1 MCVIEKVYQK
11 ANRRLGWS
19 CLLAFIACSTGKFAA
34 QTQTVPPALAELKL
48 QLERGEFEPA
58 SRTAGSI
65 LAAPQADLDTL
76 LQAGQLLSQYR
87 RYDLAREA
95 FMRAR
100 EIDPGSFAAA
110 FNLGYIAFQQG
121 KWQEAEGTL
130 KRSLQL
136 SSGSPQVRILLGCTF
151 IREGKKAEGLREL
164 HRAESTAADN
174 AKALEF
180 LASQYNAL
188 GMHDEAARVLRQL
201 VQADTSTPEVYL
213 LLVQTYRDAGEYTKA
228 LDSAQ
233 ESARRFPDSAQMN
246 FLLGTQL
253 QGLGQ
258 FEQSRPYFEKALS
271 LVPNFGEAYAALGE

>member
-1 MCVIEKVYQK
+1 MTTSAHLGRSTEEWQITFREVKTSSAWREPAGPLLARTGEWQRRPARLKAMCVIEKVYQK

-58 SRTAGSI
+58 SRNAGSI

-121 KWQEAEGTL
+121 KWQE
-130 KRSLQL
+130 
-136 SSGSPQVRILLGCTF
+136 
-151 IREGKKAEGLREL
+151 
-164 HRAESTAADN
+164 
-174 AKALEF
+174 
-180 LASQYNAL
+180 
-188 GMHDEAARVLRQL
+188 
-201 VQADTSTPEVYL
+201 
-213 LLVQTYRDAGEYTKA
+213 
-228 LDSAQ
+228 
-233 ESARRFPDSAQMN
+233 
-246 FLLGTQL
+246 
-253 QGLGQ
+253 
-258 FEQSRPYFEKALS
+258 
-271 LVPNFGEAYAALGE
+271 